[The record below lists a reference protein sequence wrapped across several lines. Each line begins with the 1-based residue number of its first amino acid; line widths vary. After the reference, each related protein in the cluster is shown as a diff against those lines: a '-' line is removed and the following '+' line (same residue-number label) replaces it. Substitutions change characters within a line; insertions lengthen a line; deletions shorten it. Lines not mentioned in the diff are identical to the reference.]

1 MTATVRHRLV
11 PHTERATSAP
21 GPVLLHAEHDHRLK
35 VHASAPVVCACKQQ
49 RVIYTRGDIDVL
61 PAGMSTRWDEEEAST
76 AVVVRLPHAL
86 LRRAAED
93 LGHSPEQIE
102 LDARWQLRDPQ
113 IEHIAWAL
121 DAERAAGDP
130 NGLLYAESLGTALAV
145 RLLAHFAPRPLP
157 AGGLSRVQLRRVT
170 EHIDAHLDRSLS
182 LEHLAE
188 VAGLGATQLK
198 LRFRRSTG
206 RSVHAFVIDRRIE
219 RARQLLRA
227 GALSISQVALEVG
240 FAHGSHLARCM
251 RRALGVSPR
260 DLLREHHGA
269 ALRSN
274 ADARLDLQ
282 R

>member
-1 MTATVRHRLV
+1 MIATARHRLV
-11 PHTERATSAP
+11 PHTERATTHA
-21 GPVLLHAEHDHRLK
+21 GPVLLHAEPDHRLK
-35 VHASAPVVCACKQQ
+35 VHASAPLVGACNQH

-61 PAGMSTRWDEEEAST
+61 PAGMSAQWEECGTST
-76 AVVVRLPHAL
+76 AVMVRLPQAL
-86 LRRAAED
+86 VRRSAEE
-93 LGHSPEQIE
+93 LGLSPDQVE
-102 LDARWQLRDPQ
+102 LDTRWQLRDPQ

-121 DAERAAGDP
+121 DAERAAGAP

-157 AGGLSRVQLRRVT
+157 AGGLSRPQLRRVT
-170 EHIDAHLDRSLS
+170 DHIDAHLDRSLS
-182 LEHLAE
+182 LDHLAE

-219 RARQLLRA
+219 RARQLLCA
-227 GALSISQVALEVG
+227 GATSITQVALEVG

-260 DLLREHHGA
+260 DLVRERHPA
-269 ALRSN
+269 RARS
-274 ADARLDLQ
+274 DAQPERES
-282 R
+282 